1 MKLPGRL
8 GPTTLGDVLGALHRG
23 AASGVLELVE
33 SHGTNSGRVHRV
45 HLSGGL
51 VQHVQSNLPVPR
63 VGDLLQ
69 DRGFLTPAAR
79 SKFVCALMGAEAGR
93 AGELLTRH
101 AGVSGIAVGAALRRQ
116 LQLKL
121 SALFELQDLQ
131 LRFRVAQRP
140 PREPLAEIPLS
151 PREFLH
157 GRRRARDDRPK
168 QARRP
173 KRAYDGRRSQALR
186 VLGLTDAATAADV
199 QRAFRKLA
207 RDVHP
212 DRHPDADSRQR
223 VELLRQ
229 FSELSAAYHQ
239 LCA

>member
-23 AASGVLELVE
+23 TASGVLELVE
-33 SHGTNSGRVHRV
+33 SRGASAGRAHRV
-45 HLSGGL
+45 HFCCGL
-51 VQHVQSNLPVPR
+51 IQHVESNLPVPR
-63 VGDLLQ
+63 LGELLR

-79 SKFVCALMGAEAGR
+79 SKFVSALMGAEAGR

-101 AGVSGIAVGAALRRQ
+101 AGVSTAAVGAALRHQ

-121 SALFELQDLQ
+121 SALFDLPDLQ

-140 PREPLAEIPLS
+140 PPEPLAEIPLS

-157 GRRRARDDRPK
+157 GRRRARDDRPR
-168 QARRP
+168 QTPRTTRGP
-173 KRAYDGRRSQALR
+173 DGRRAQALR

-207 RDVHP
+207 REVHP
-212 DRHPDADSRQR
+212 DRHPDADAGERM
-223 VELLRQ
+223 ELLRQ
-229 FSELSAAYHQ
+229 FSELSAAYHK